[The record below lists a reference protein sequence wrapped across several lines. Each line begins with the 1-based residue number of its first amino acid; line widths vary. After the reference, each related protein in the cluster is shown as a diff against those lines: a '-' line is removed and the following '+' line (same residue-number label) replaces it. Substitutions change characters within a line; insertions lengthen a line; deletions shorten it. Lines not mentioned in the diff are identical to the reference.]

1 MVLETRL
8 SEIME
13 SLQAQKKVE
22 VSENPVESAKNDVMN
37 FLGELSK

>member
-1 MVLETRL
+1 MVLETRT

-13 SLQAQKKVE
+13 SLQMQRKVE
-22 VSENPVESAKNDVMN
+22 VAESPVESAKNDVMN